1 LERKL
6 QPSSR
11 VLTLNFLSHDDK
23 KKKTL
28 YLRFFSDPQLGW
40 AAGWAGAGPE
50 GGREVGARKPQV
62 FEASKTWPLMIG
74 WRAITE
80 EAPSI
85 QQQH

>member
-1 LERKL
+1 MMIRKKNVI
-6 QPSSR
+6 PEI
-11 VLTLNFLSHDDK
+11 
-23 KKKTL
+23 
-28 YLRFFSDPQLGW
+28 FSDPQLGW
-40 AAGWAGAGPE
+40 AAGLGWAR
-50 GGREVGARKPQV
+50 GREVGARNKPQV

>member
-1 LERKL
+1 MMIRKKNVI
-6 QPSSR
+6 PEI
-11 VLTLNFLSHDDK
+11 
-23 KKKTL
+23 
-28 YLRFFSDPQLGW
+28 FSDPQLGW
-40 AAGWAGAGPE
+40 AAGWAGPE